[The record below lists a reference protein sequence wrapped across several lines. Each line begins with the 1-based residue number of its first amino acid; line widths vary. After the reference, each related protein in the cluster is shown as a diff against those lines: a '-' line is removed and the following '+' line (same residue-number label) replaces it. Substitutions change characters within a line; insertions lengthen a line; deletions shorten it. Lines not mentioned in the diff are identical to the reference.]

1 MNVTKSR
8 SPVQELLPVPAQQN
22 GVITVIANQAMSRA
36 RSFVSLHGEDE
47 SIRMFEIDSAP
58 SSCSWHFHPEYQIGY
73 VASGAGERVI
83 GDDVQAIEEGEVVV
97 LGPNLPHVWRF
108 DTWIKELPIN
118 AVAIHFRED
127 FLGREFFDKPEMCD
141 LRLLLSRASQGLQVV
156 GQTRNRVADKIE
168 SLRGQ
173 SGFARLLTLLAILDE
188 IARSREV
195 LTLSSPMF
203 QPVKAE
209 LEVARLTRVYAFV
222 KSNLDQPLDR
232 DTAADIAHMS
242 PGAFSRFFKTHTGMA
257 FHDFVVD
264 VRIGHACQLLLDPNK
279 AITDVAFDSGFADLS
294 TFNRS
299 FRKLRNMTPSE
310 YRNRLRALCD
320 THTGANEKSI

>member
-1 MNVTKSR
+1 V
-8 SPVQELLPVPAQQN
+8 
-22 GVITVIANQAMSRA
+22 
-36 RSFVSLHGEDE
+36 EDE
-47 SIRMFEIDSAP
+47 SIRLFEIYGPP
-58 SSCSWHFHPEYQIGY
+58 SGCSWHFHPEFQIGY
-73 VASGAGERVI
+73 VASGTGERVI
-83 GDDVQAIEEGEVVV
+83 GDAVHAIAPGEVVL

-108 DTWIKELPIN
+108 ETTARSQPID

-127 FLGREFFDKPEMCD
+127 FLGGDFLDKPEMCD

-156 GQTRNRVADKIE
+156 GYTRKAVAEKIQV
-168 SLRGQ
+168 LRGQ
-173 SGFARLLTLLAILDE
+173 SGLARLVTLLSILDE

-195 LTLSSPMF
+195 FTLSSPMF

-222 KSNLDQPLDR
+222 KKNLNQPLDR

-264 VRIGHACQLLLDPNK
+264 VRIGHACKLLVDPNK

-310 YRNRLRALCD
+310 YRNRLRTLCD
-320 THTGANEKSI
+320 THG